1 MSELSI
7 EQWGDLHPRW
17 RELVQIVA
25 DEQQE
30 EWFSAH
36 YEWHRSSH
44 VLVALIDEVIC
55 GFLRFTTQ
63 VIGEDADCD
72 PVMLNG
78 IPLIEAKVF
87 AFAVVARFRNQGIG
101 RALQRNALHYAV
113 KLRCYQVRSHSSGK
127 NEANHHLKLSMGFG
141 IHPIIRDDDNRGA
154 YFVMPLFNLW
164 DNSQKD
170 EISPDS

>member
-1 MSELSI
+1 MSVLTI
-7 EQWGDLHPRW
+7 EHWDDLHPRW
-17 RELVQIVA
+17 RDLVQIVA
-25 DEQQE
+25 DERQD
-30 EWFSAH
+30 EWFSAQ

-44 VLVALIDEVIC
+44 VLVALQDGVIC

-78 IPLIEAKVF
+78 IPLIEAKVL

-101 RALQRNALHYAV
+101 RALQTNALHYAA
-113 KLRCYQVRSHSSGK
+113 KLRCYQLRSHSSGK
-127 NEANHHLKLSMGFG
+127 NEANHHLKLSLGFG
-141 IHPIIRDDDNRGA
+141 IHPILRGDDKRGA

-164 DNSQKD
+164 DNIQKD
-170 EISPDS
+170 GILPDS